1 MHRKFGKF
9 SSELFKAMAKILISS
24 LGAGTLDRN
33 NTAARAYRTA
43 TYRMNDDGQDYTKS
57 FIASVLYEHL
67 QLDGIIFIG
76 TVKSMWEEAYRVFSQ
91 ENASE
96 FREEDWLGLA
106 GQIERLDRN
115 SSLDSLDLTPVE
127 HVLGDRSKCILIKY
141 GLNEAELQENLD
153 RILKIIDYLQEGDEL
168 YIDITHS
175 FRSLSVFLLLVLIFL
190 NDLEREK
197 KIKIKGVFYG
207 MLDVSRE
214 LGYAPVVN
222 LQSLFDLT
230 QWIKGAYSLTS
241 FGNGYLI
248 AQLLDEQGET
258 ELADRIKKLS
268 EAININY
275 LPTIK
280 QRSID
285 LKVSLNNRGLSSP
298 FKYLRNILEKFTQ
311 QFSIQ
316 SERECEFQLKLAGW
330 YFDNKRYA
338 TGYITLTEAII
349 TYLCELY
356 GKDMRLE
363 SDRKKM
369 INLLHTKENKNTE
382 LAKLYFKVN
391 PIRNGIAHAL
401 IDGRRVSYTDAI
413 DRAKKYHQQA
423 KKIFKKGTLG

>member
-1 MHRKFGKF
+1 
-9 SSELFKAMAKILISS
+9 MAKILISS

-57 FIASVLYEHL
+57 FIASVLYEYL

-76 TVKSMWEEAYRVFSQ
+76 TVKSMWEEVYRVFSQ
-91 ENASE
+91 ERDVG
-96 FREEDWLGLA
+96 FQEEDWLSLA
-106 GQIERLDRN
+106 EQIERLDRN

-127 HVLGDRSKCILIKY
+127 KILGDRSKCILIKY
-141 GLNEAELQENLD
+141 GLNEEELQENLD
-153 RILKIIDYLQEGDEL
+153 RILKIVDYLREGDEL

-175 FRSLSVFLLLVLIFL
+175 FRSLSLFLFLVSIFL
-190 NDLEREK
+190 NDLEQEK
-197 KIKIKGVFYG
+197 KIQIKGVFYG
-207 MLDVSRE
+207 MLDIIGE
-214 LGYAPVVN
+214 IGYAPVVN

-230 QWIKGAYSLTS
+230 QWIKGAYSLKS

-248 AQLLDEQGET
+248 AKLLQEEGET

-280 QRSID
+280 QRSND
-285 LKVSLNNRGLSSP
+285 LKASLRNRGLSSP
-298 FKYLRNILEKFTQ
+298 FKYLRHILEKFTQ
-311 QFSIQ
+311 QFSSQ
-316 SERECEFQLKLAGW
+316 SGREYDFQLKLAGW

-349 TYLCELY
+349 TYLCEINERDISS
-356 GKDMRLE
+356 K
-363 SDRKKM
+363 SDRDEMKD
-369 INLLHTKENKNTE
+369 LLHNNSHTE

-401 IDGRRVSYTDAI
+401 IEGRREGYSDAI
-413 DRAKKYHQQA
+413 GHAKEYYQTA
-423 KKIFKKGTLG
+423 KTLFKQETLGS

>member
-1 MHRKFGKF
+1 
-9 SSELFKAMAKILISS
+9 MAKILIAS

-43 TYRMNDDGQDYTKS
+43 TYRMNDSGEDYTKS

-76 TVKSMWEEAYRVFSQ
+76 TVKSMWEEVYRVFSQ
-91 ENASE
+91 EKAGV
-96 FREEDWLGLA
+96 FQEEEWLGLA
-106 GQIERLDRN
+106 EQIEKLDCN

-127 HVLGDRSKCILIKY
+127 KVLGDRSKCILIKY

-153 RILKIIDYLQEGDEL
+153 RILKIVDYLQEGDEL

-175 FRSLSVFLLLVLIFL
+175 FRSLSLFLFLILTFL
-190 NDLEREK
+190 NDLEQEK

-207 MLDVSRE
+207 MLDIIGEV
-214 LGYAPVVN
+214 GYAPVVN
-222 LQSLFDLT
+222 LRSLFDLT
-230 QWIKGAYSLTS
+230 QWIKGAYSLKS

-248 AQLLDEQGET
+248 AQLLEEQGET

-275 LPTIK
+275 LPTIR

-285 LKVSLNNRGLSSP
+285 LKTSLQDRGFSSP
-298 FKYLRNILEKFTQ
+298 FKYLRNILDKFTQ
-311 QFSIQ
+311 QFS
-316 SERECEFQLKLAGW
+316 SRAERECDFQLKLAGW
-330 YFDNKRYA
+330 YFENRRYA
-338 TGYITLTEAII
+338 TGYITLAEAII
-349 TYLCELY
+349 TYLCEIK
-356 GKDMRLE
+356 GKDMRSE
-363 SDRKKM
+363 SERKEMKK
-369 INLLHTKENKNTE
+369 LLYTYPNTE

-401 IDGRRVSYTDAI
+401 IDGRRDSYSDAI
-413 DRAKKYHQQA
+413 ARAKEYYQKT
-423 KKIFKKGTLG
+423 KTIFKQGTLG